1 METKQHVTGKK
12 KKKKGSKRK
21 LKNTVRQK
29 TMNVIQP
36 YQQKTKIT

>member
-12 KKKKGSKRK
+12 KKKGTKRK